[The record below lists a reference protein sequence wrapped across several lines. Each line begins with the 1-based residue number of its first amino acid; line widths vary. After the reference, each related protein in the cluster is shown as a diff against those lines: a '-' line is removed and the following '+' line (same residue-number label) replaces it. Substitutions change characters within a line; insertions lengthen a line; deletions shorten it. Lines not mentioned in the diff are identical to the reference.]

1 MWRRFQTFI
10 QRTRSV
16 LIITPSVTL
25 TVMLGQSLGLFN
37 LPEWK
42 IRDEWVRQRSQGL
55 ATPTSQAIADQIVIV
70 TIDERD
76 IQLVHKWPVPDWAL
90 AQLLEKI
97 RAQQPRAIGLDLYRD
112 LPEGSGHEQL
122 VQVFRN
128 TPNLIG
134 VEKITGERVNPPPEL
149 KKKDQVGLADLV
161 LDSDRF
167 VRRALLTAEDAK
179 EKNTIKAGLA
189 TLVALKYL
197 ESERISLESI
207 DPKQQKFQL
216 GKEIYLPLQNQQ
228 AGYIDADLGGYQI
241 LLNWYGTE
249 AAFRTVAMRDVL
261 AGRIPADLMRD
272 RMVFIG
278 SVASSTNDFF
288 STPFSSWVS
297 AQKPTPGVV
306 VHANIA
312 HQLVRG
318 AKIGKASLH
327 GVSFIFL
334 SLDIVFWSVIGSTG
348 SWWLASVRTGR
359 RIPGGK
365 ILWATVGISGACV
378 WGGYG
383 MFLHGVLIPVTP
395 ALAAFIASVIATTN
409 AYKQQKL
416 EQTNG
421 QLEIANSQLLDYSKT
436 LETKVEERTHE
447 LVEAKEAADAAN
459 QAKSEFLANM
469 SHELRTPLN
478 GILGFAQVLE
488 ASPNMTA
495 KNLEGVGVI
504 YQCGSHLLMLIND
517 ILDLSKIEARKL
529 DLVATSVHLPNFLH
543 GVTEICGIRAEQ
555 KGITFNVLI
564 SDRLPLAIEVD
575 EKRLR
580 QVLINLLGNA
590 IKFTDSGSVTFK
602 VEVISHSSLVTCTEP
617 CRWRSLSQRSIGE
630 ESKQMTPLA
639 TSRGT
644 LSAVPDGGNRQNRT
658 ADAPNNVPCASL
670 PDAQGTLTPTQL
682 LTDDNGQIT
691 HQKIRFQIED
701 TGIGMS
707 PDHLEKI
714 FLPFEQVGEQGQRSE
729 GTGLGLAISHRIA
742 ALMGSQIQVQSHLGE
757 GSLFWLDLTLPITLD
772 HDWHRGAIAPNTEKI
787 TGIRGSAPQILIVD
801 DDRNHC
807 SMLTSLLQ
815 EIGCRTLEASDGKYG
830 LKVATE
836 NNPDVILL
844 DLAMPNMDGF
854 ELMVHLQAN
863 PQTRSIPII
872 VSSAS
877 VFESNRQRS
886 LEAGATAFLPKPLQI
901 DELLNKLRSLLGVEW
916 IYAQSSPPKGEKIT
930 ASEWVLPSQDVLQ
943 QLYHLAMMGDISA
956 IEGILG
962 ELIEQNR
969 QLAPF
974 AAELSKLTANFQ
986 TGKIRKFL
994 KSFVT
999 TELDP

>member
-1 MWRRFQTFI
+1 MWRRFQALI

-16 LIITPSVTL
+16 LIITPSVAL
-25 TVMLGQSLGLFN
+25 TVIVGQSLGLFN

-42 IRDEWVRQRSQGL
+42 IRDEWVRQRS
-55 ATPTSQAIADQIVIV
+55 SQAMPMAGYAYADEIVIV

-76 IQLVHKWPVPDWAL
+76 IQSVRKWPVPDWAL
-90 AQLLEKI
+90 ARLLEKI

-122 VQVFRN
+122 VRVFRN

-149 KKKDQVGLADLV
+149 KKHDRVGLADLV
-161 LDSDRF
+161 LDGDRF

-197 ESERISLESI
+197 EAEKISLESI
-207 DPKQQKFQL
+207 DPQQQKFQL
-216 GKEIYLPLQNQQ
+216 GKEIYLPLQNQE
-228 AGYIDADLGGYQI
+228 AGYTDADLGGYQI
-241 LLNWYGTE
+241 LLNWHGTE

-261 AGRIPADLMRD
+261 AGKIPPDLMRD

-278 SVASSTNDFF
+278 SIASSTNDFF

-318 AKIGKASLH
+318 AKTGNASLH
-327 GVSFIFL
+327 GVSGISL
-334 SLDIVFWSVIGSTG
+334 SLWIVLSSVIGSTG
-348 SWWLASVRTGR
+348 SWLLSSSKL

-365 ILWATVGISGACV
+365 ILWATVGISGACI

-383 MFLHGVLIPVTP
+383 MFLYGVLIPVTP
-395 ALAAFIASVIATTN
+395 TLAAFISSVIATTN
-409 AYKQQKL
+409 AYKQRKL
-416 EQTNG
+416 EETNR

-447 LVEAKEAADAAN
+447 LVEAKQAADAAN

-488 ASPNMTA
+488 GSPNMTA
-495 KNLEGVGVI
+495 KNLEGVSII

-529 DLVATSVHLPNFLH
+529 DLVVTSVHLPSFLH

-555 KGITFNVLI
+555 KGIGFNILI

-590 IKFTDSGSVTFK
+590 IKFTDSGSVTFT
-602 VEVISHSSLVTCTEP
+602 VEVIGH
-617 CRWRSLSQRSIGE
+617 
-630 ESKQMTPLA
+630 ESKQMT
-639 TSRGT
+639 
-644 LSAVPDGGNRQNRT
+644 N
-658 ADAPNNVPCASL
+658 
-670 PDAQGTLTPTQL
+670 
-682 LTDDNGQIT
+682 DNGQMT
-691 HQKIRFQIED
+691 HQNIRFQIED

-707 PDHLEKI
+707 PDQLEKI
-714 FLPFEQVGEQGQRSE
+714 FLAFEQVGEAGQRSE
-729 GTGLGLAISHRIA
+729 GTGLGLAISQRIA

-757 GSLFWLDLTLPITLD
+757 GSLFWLDLTVSVPLA
-772 HDWHRGAIAPNTEKI
+772 HDWLGGAMSTTDYTPTPQKI
-787 TGIRGSAPQILIVD
+787 TGIQGSAPQILIVD

-807 SMLTSLLQ
+807 SMLTNLLQ
-815 EIGCRTLEASDGKYG
+815 EIGCRTLEATDGKHG
-830 LKVATE
+830 LQVAIE
-836 NNPDVILL
+836 HNPDVILL

-863 PQTRSIPII
+863 PKTCSIPII

-901 DELLNKLRSLLGVEW
+901 DELLNRLRSLLGVEW
-916 IYAQSSPPKGEKIT
+916 IYAESSPPKGEQIT
-930 ASEWVLPSQDVLQ
+930 DSEWVLPSQDVLQ

-956 IEGILG
+956 IEGMLR
-962 ELIEQNR
+962 ELIEENS

-986 TGKIRKFL
+986 TGKIRKLL

-999 TELDP
+999 TELHP

>member
-1 MWRRFQTFI
+1 MPQICGWPRFQTFI

-16 LIITPSVTL
+16 LIITPSVAL
-25 TVMLGQSLGLFN
+25 TVMVGQSLGLFN

-42 IRDEWVRQRSQGL
+42 IRDEWVRQRSSG
-55 ATPTSQAIADQIVIV
+55 AIADEIVIV

-76 IQLVHKWPVPDWAL
+76 IQSVRKWPIPDSAL

-179 EKNTIKAGLA
+179 EQNTIKAGLA

-197 ESERISLESI
+197 ETEGISLESI
-207 DPKQQKFQL
+207 DPQKQKFRL
-216 GKEIYLPLQNQQ
+216 GKEIYLPLQNQE
-228 AGYIDADLGGYQI
+228 AGYTDADLGGYQI
-241 LLNWYGTE
+241 LLNWYGTD

-318 AKIGKASLH
+318 AKTGKTSLH
-327 GVSFIFL
+327 GVSGISL
-334 SLDIVFWSVIGSTG
+334 SLWIVFWSVIGSTG
-348 SWWLASVRTGR
+348 SWLLSSSRL

-365 ILWATVGISGACV
+365 ILWATVGISGACIG
-378 WGGYG
+378 GGYG
-383 MFLHGVLIPVTP
+383 MFLHGVLIPITP
-395 ALAAFIASVIATTN
+395 ALAAFIGSVIATTN

-416 EQTNG
+416 EETNC
-421 QLEIANSQLLDYSKT
+421 QLEVANNQLLDYSKT

-447 LVEAKEAADAAN
+447 LVEAKLAADAAN

-478 GILGFAQVLE
+478 SILGFAQVLE
-488 ASPNMTA
+488 RSPNMTA
-495 KNLEGVGVI
+495 KNLEGVGII

-529 DLVATSVHLPNFLH
+529 DLVVTSVHLPNFLH

-555 KGITFNVLI
+555 KGVAFNILI
-564 SDRLPLAIEVD
+564 SDRLPLVIEVD

-602 VEVISHSSLVTCTEP
+602 VEVISDSSLV
-617 CRWRSLSQRSIGE
+617 IGQ
-630 ESKQMTPLA
+630 ESKQMTPH
-639 TSRGT
+639 
-644 LSAVPDGGNRQNRT
+644 
-658 ADAPNNVPCASL
+658 ASL
-670 PDAQGTLTPTQL
+670 GETPRPQWFTN
-682 LTDDNGQIT
+682 DNGQMT
-691 HQKIRFQIED
+691 DQKIRFQIED

-707 PDHLEKI
+707 PDQLEKI
-714 FLPFEQVGEQGQRSE
+714 FLPFEQVGEARQRSE

-742 ALMGSQIQVQSHLGE
+742 ALMESQIQVQSHLGE
-757 GSLFWLDLTLPITLD
+757 GSLFWLDLTVAVPLV
-772 HDWHRGAIAPNTEKI
+772 HDWHGGAIAPTPQKI
-787 TGIRGSAPQILIVD
+787 TGIRGSAPQILIID
-801 DDRNHC
+801 DDRNHR
-807 SMLTSLLQ
+807 SMLTSLLE
-815 EIGCRTLEASDGKYG
+815 EIGCRTLEAIDGKDG
-830 LKVATE
+830 LQVATE
-836 NNPDVILL
+836 HNPDVIVL
-844 DLAMPNMDGF
+844 DLAMPNMNGF
-854 ELMVHLQAN
+854 ELIGHLQGN
-863 PQTRSIPII
+863 PQTLSIPII
-872 VSSAS
+872 VSSANVS
-877 VFESNRQRS
+877 ESNRQRS

-901 DELLNKLRSLLGVEW
+901 EELLNKMRSLLRVEW
-916 IYAQSSPPKGEKIT
+916 IYAESSSPKGEQVT
-930 ASEWVLPSQDVLQ
+930 SSEWVVPSQDVLQ

-956 IEGILG
+956 IEGMLG
-962 ELIEQNR
+962 ELIEQNS

-974 AAELSKLTANFQ
+974 GAELSKLTASFQ
-986 TGKIRKFL
+986 TAKIRKFL

-999 TELDP
+999 TELNP

>member
-1 MWRRFQTFI
+1 MWRKFWAFV

-16 LIITPSVTL
+16 LIITPSVAL
-25 TVMLGQSLGLFN
+25 TVMVGQSLGLFN

-42 IRDEWVRQRSQGL
+42 IRDEWVRQRSRV
-55 ATPTSQAIADQIVIV
+55 AIADEIVIV

-76 IQLVHKWPVPDWAL
+76 IQSVRKWPIPDWAL
-90 AQLLEKI
+90 ARLLEKI

-112 LPEGSGHEQL
+112 LPEGSGYEQL

-149 KKKDQVGLADLV
+149 KKQDRVGLADLV
-161 LDSDRF
+161 LDGDRF

-197 ESERISLESI
+197 EAEKISLESI
-207 DPKQQKFQL
+207 DPQQQKFQL
-216 GKEIYLPLQNQQ
+216 GKEIYLPLQNQE
-228 AGYIDADLGGYQI
+228 AGYTDADMGGYQI
-241 LLNWYGTE
+241 LLNWHGAD

-261 AGRIPADLMRD
+261 AGKIPADLMRD

-278 SVASSTNDFF
+278 SIASSTNDFF
-288 STPFSSWVS
+288 STPFSSWIS

-318 AKIGKASLH
+318 AKTGKASLH
-327 GVSFIFL
+327 GFSGIYL
-334 SLDIVFWSVIGSTG
+334 SLWIVLWSVIGSTG
-348 SWWLASVRTGR
+348 SWLLSSSKL

-365 ILWATVGISGACV
+365 ILWATVGISGAFILC
-378 WGGYG
+378 GYG
-383 MFLHGVLIPVTP
+383 MFLSGVLIPVTP
-395 ALAAFIASVIATTN
+395 ALAAFIGSVIATTN
-409 AYKQQKL
+409 AYKQRKL
-416 EQTNG
+416 EATNR

-447 LVEAKEAADAAN
+447 LVEAKQAADAAN
-459 QAKSEFLANM
+459 QSKSEFLANM

-478 GILGFAQVLE
+478 GILGFAQLLKG
-488 ASPNMTA
+488 SPNMTA
-495 KNLEGVGVI
+495 KNLEGVSI
-504 YQCGSHLLMLIND
+504 ISQCGSHLLMLIDD

-529 DLVATSVHLPNFLH
+529 DLVVTSVHLASFLH

-555 KGITFNVLI
+555 KGIGFNILI

-590 IKFTDSGSVTFK
+590 IKFTDNGSVIFK
-602 VEVISHSSLVTCTEP
+602 VELLETGQESSQSP
-617 CRWRSLSQRSIGE
+617 I
-630 ESKQMTPLA
+630 A
-639 TSRGT
+639 
-644 LSAVPDGGNRQNRT
+644 
-658 ADAPNNVPCASL
+658 
-670 PDAQGTLTPTQL
+670 
-682 LTDDNGQIT
+682 
-691 HQKIRFQIED
+691 KIRFQIED

-707 PDHLEKI
+707 PHQLEKI
-714 FLPFEQVGEQGQRSE
+714 FLPFEQVGEAGQRSE
-729 GTGLGLAISHRIA
+729 GTGLGLAISQRIA
-742 ALMGSQIQVQSHLGE
+742 ALMESQIQVQSHLGE
-757 GSLFWLDLTLPITLD
+757 GSLFWLDLTVPVPLD
-772 HDWHRGAIAPNTEKI
+772 HDWHGKAIVPTPQKI
-787 TGIRGSAPQILIVD
+787 TGIHGSAPQILIVD

-815 EIGCRTLEASDGKYG
+815 EIGCRTLEATDGKHG
-830 LKVATE
+830 LQVAIE
-836 NNPDVILL
+836 HNPDVILL

-877 VFESNRQRS
+877 VFEENRQRS

-901 DELLNKLRSLLGVEW
+901 EELLNRLRSLLGVEW
-916 IYAQSSPPKGEKIT
+916 MYAESSPPKGEQIG
-930 ASEWVLPSQDVLQ
+930 ASEWVLPSQDILQ
-943 QLYHLAMMGDISA
+943 QLYHLAMMGDIAA
-956 IEGILG
+956 IEGMLK
-962 ELIEQNR
+962 ELIEQNS

-986 TGKIRKFL
+986 TGKIRKLL

-999 TELDP
+999 TELHP

>member
-1 MWRRFQTFI
+1 MWRRFQAFI

-16 LIITPSVTL
+16 LIITPSVAL
-25 TVMLGQSLGLFN
+25 TVIVGQSLGLFN

-42 IRDEWVRQRSQGL
+42 IRDEWVRQRS
-55 ATPTSQAIADQIVIV
+55 SEAIADEIVIV

-76 IQLVHKWPVPDWAL
+76 IQSVRKWPVPDWAL
-90 AQLLEKI
+90 ARLLEKI

-149 KKKDQVGLADLV
+149 KKQDRVGLADLV
-161 LDSDRF
+161 LDGDRF

-197 ESERISLESI
+197 EAEKISLESI
-207 DPKQQKFQL
+207 DPQKQKFQL
-216 GKEIYLPLQNQQ
+216 GKEIYLPLQNQE
-228 AGYIDADLGGYQI
+228 AGYTDADLGGYQI
-241 LLNWYGTE
+241 LLNWHGSE

-261 AGRIPADLMRD
+261 AGKIPADLMRD

-278 SVASSTNDFF
+278 SIASSTNDFF
-288 STPFSSWVS
+288 STPFSSWIS

-312 HQLVRG
+312 LQLVRG
-318 AKIGKASLH
+318 AKTGKASLN
-327 GVSFIFL
+327 GVSGISL
-334 SLDIVFWSVIGSTG
+334 SLWIVLWSVIGSTG
-348 SWWLASVRTGR
+348 SWLLSSNRL

-365 ILWATVGISGACV
+365 ILWATVGISGACI

-383 MFLHGVLIPVTP
+383 MFLYGVLIPITP
-395 ALAAFIASVIATTN
+395 TLAAFIGSVIATTN
-409 AYKQQKL
+409 AYKQRKL
-416 EQTNG
+416 EETNR
-421 QLEIANSQLLDYSKT
+421 QLEIANIQLLDYSKT

-447 LVEAKEAADAAN
+447 LVEAKQAADAAN

-488 ASPNMTA
+488 GSPNMTA
-495 KNLEGVGVI
+495 KNLEGVSII

-529 DLVATSVHLPNFLH
+529 DLVVTSVHLPSFLH

-555 KGITFNVLI
+555 KGIRFNILI
-564 SDRLPLAIEVD
+564 SDRLPLVIEVD

-602 VEVISHSSLVTCTEP
+602 VEVIS
-617 CRWRSLSQRSIGE
+617 E
-630 ESKQMTPLA
+630 ESKQITPLA
-639 TSRGT
+639 TSRET
-644 LSAVPDGGNRQNRT
+644 P
-658 ADAPNNVPCASL
+658 
-670 PDAQGTLTPTQL
+670 PTQG
-682 LTDDNGQIT
+682 LTNDNGQMT

-707 PDHLEKI
+707 PDQLEKI
-714 FLPFEQVGEQGQRSE
+714 FLPFEQVGEAGQRSE
-729 GTGLGLAISHRIA
+729 GTGLGLAISQRIA
-742 ALMGSQIQVQSHLGE
+742 TLMESQIQVQSHLGE
-757 GSLFWLDLTLPITLD
+757 GSLFWVDLTVSVPLD
-772 HDWHRGAIAPNTEKI
+772 VYDGVRLHDWRGGEISKTDYTPTPQKI
-787 TGIRGSAPQILIVD
+787 TGIQGSAPQILIVD

-815 EIGCRTLEASDGKYG
+815 EIGCQTLEATDGKHG
-830 LKVATE
+830 LQMAIE
-836 NNPDVILL
+836 HNPDVILL

-854 ELMVHLQAN
+854 ELMVHLQGN
-863 PQTRSIPII
+863 PQTCSIPII

-877 VFESNRQRS
+877 VFEENRQRS

-901 DELLNKLRSLLGVEW
+901 DELLNRLRSLLGVEW
-916 IYAQSSPPKGEKIT
+916 MYAESSPPKGEQIT
-930 ASEWVLPSQDVLQ
+930 GSEWVLPSQDVLQ

-956 IEGILG
+956 IEGMLR
-962 ELIEQNR
+962 ELIEENS

-986 TGKIRKFL
+986 TAKIRKLL

-999 TELDP
+999 TELHP

>member
-1 MWRRFQTFI
+1 MWRRFQAFI
-10 QRTRSV
+10 QQTRSV
-16 LIITPSVTL
+16 LIITPSVAL
-25 TVMLGQSLGLFN
+25 TVIVGQSLGLFN

-42 IRDEWVRQRSQGL
+42 IRDEWVRQRS
-55 ATPTSQAIADQIVIV
+55 SQAMPMAGYAYADEIVIV

-76 IQLVHKWPVPDWAL
+76 IQSVRKWPVPDWAL
-90 AQLLEKI
+90 ARLLEKI

-112 LPEGSGHEQL
+112 LPEGSGHDQL

-134 VEKITGERVNPPPEL
+134 VEKITGERVNPSPEL
-149 KKKDQVGLADLV
+149 KKQDRVGLADLV
-161 LDSDRF
+161 LDGDRF

-197 ESERISLESI
+197 EAEKISLESI
-207 DPKQQKFQL
+207 DPQKQKFKL
-216 GKEIYLPLQNQQ
+216 GKEIYLPLQNQE
-228 AGYIDADLGGYQI
+228 AGYTDADLGGYQI
-241 LLNWYGTE
+241 LLNWHGSE

-261 AGRIPADLMRD
+261 AGKIPADLMRD

-278 SVASSTNDFF
+278 SIASSTNDFF
-288 STPFSSWVS
+288 STPFSSWIS

-318 AKIGKASLH
+318 AKTGNASLH
-327 GVSFIFL
+327 GVSGIYL
-334 SLDIVFWSVIGSTG
+334 SLWIVLSSVIGSTG
-348 SWWLASVRTGR
+348 SWLLSSNKL

-365 ILWATVGISGACV
+365 ILWATISISGACI

-395 ALAAFIASVIATTN
+395 TLAAFISSVIATTN
-409 AYKQQKL
+409 AYKQRKL
-416 EQTNG
+416 EETNR

-447 LVEAKEAADAAN
+447 LMEAKQAADAAN

-488 ASPNMTA
+488 GSPNMTA
-495 KNLEGVGVI
+495 KNLEGVSII

-529 DLVATSVHLPNFLH
+529 DLVVTSVHLPSFLH

-555 KGITFNVLI
+555 KGIKFNILI

-602 VEVISHSSLVTCTEP
+602 VEVIS
-617 CRWRSLSQRSIGE
+617 Q
-630 ESKQMTPLA
+630 ESKQT
-639 TSRGT
+639 T
-644 LSAVPDGGNRQNRT
+644 N
-658 ADAPNNVPCASL
+658 
-670 PDAQGTLTPTQL
+670 
-682 LTDDNGQIT
+682 DNGQMT

-707 PDHLEKI
+707 PDQLEKI
-714 FLPFEQVGEQGQRSE
+714 FLPFEQVGEAGQRSE
-729 GTGLGLAISHRIA
+729 GTGLGLAISQKIA
-742 ALMGSQIQVQSHLGE
+742 ALMESQIQVQSHLGE
-757 GSLFWLDLTLPITLD
+757 GSLFWLDLTVSVPLD
-772 HDWHRGAIAPNTEKI
+772 HDWRGGSLPVTDYIPTPQKI
-787 TGIRGSAPQILIVD
+787 TGIQGSAPQILIVD
-801 DDRNHC
+801 DDRIHC
-807 SMLTSLLQ
+807 SMLTNLLQ
-815 EIGCRTLEASDGKYG
+815 EIGCRTLEATDGKHG
-830 LKVATE
+830 LQVAIE
-836 NNPDVILL
+836 HNPDVILL

-863 PQTRSIPII
+863 PQTCSIPII

-901 DELLNKLRSLLGVEW
+901 DELLNRLRSLLGVEW
-916 IYAQSSPPKGEKIT
+916 MYAESSPPKGEQIT
-930 ASEWVLPSQDVLQ
+930 GSEWVLPSQDVLQ

-956 IEGILG
+956 IEGMLR
-962 ELIEQNR
+962 ELIEENS

-986 TGKIRKFL
+986 TAKIRKLL

-999 TELDP
+999 TELHP

>member
-1 MWRRFQTFI
+1 MWRRFQAFI
-10 QRTRSV
+10 QHTRSV
-16 LIITPSVTL
+16 LIITPSVAL
-25 TVMLGQSLGLFN
+25 TVIVGQSLGLFN

-42 IRDEWVRQRSQGL
+42 IRDEWVRQRSSEAMPMAGY
-55 ATPTSQAIADQIVIV
+55 AYADEIVIV

-76 IQLVHKWPVPDWAL
+76 IQSVRKWPVPDWAL
-90 AQLLEKI
+90 ARLLEKI

-161 LDSDRF
+161 LDGDRF

-179 EKNTIKAGLA
+179 EQNTIKAGLA

-197 ESERISLESI
+197 EAEKISLESI
-207 DPKQQKFQL
+207 DPQQQKFQL
-216 GKEIYLPLQNQQ
+216 GKEIYLPLQNQE
-228 AGYIDADLGGYQI
+228 AGYTDADLGGYQI
-241 LLNWYGTE
+241 LLNWHGSE

-261 AGRIPADLMRD
+261 AGKIPVDLMRD

-278 SVASSTNDFF
+278 SIASSTNDFF
-288 STPFSSWVS
+288 STPFSSWIS

-318 AKIGKASLH
+318 AKTGNASLH
-327 GVSFIFL
+327 GVSGIYL
-334 SLDIVFWSVIGSTG
+334 SLWIVLSSVIGSTG
-348 SWWLASVRTGR
+348 SWLLSNSKL

-365 ILWATVGISGACV
+365 ILWATVGISGACI

-383 MFLHGVLIPVTP
+383 MFLYGVLIPVTP
-395 ALAAFIASVIATTN
+395 TLAAFIGSVIATTN
-409 AYKQQKL
+409 AYKQRKL
-416 EQTNG
+416 EETNR

-447 LVEAKEAADAAN
+447 LVEAKQAADAAN

-488 ASPNMTA
+488 GSPNMTA
-495 KNLEGVGVI
+495 KNLEGVSII

-529 DLVATSVHLPNFLH
+529 DLVVTSVHLPSFLH

-555 KGITFNVLI
+555 KGIRFNILI
-564 SDRLPLAIEVD
+564 SDRLPLAVEVD

-602 VEVISHSSLVTCTEP
+602 VEVIS
-617 CRWRSLSQRSIGE
+617 Q
-630 ESKQMTPLA
+630 ESKQTTPLA
-639 TSRGT
+639 
-644 LSAVPDGGNRQNRT
+644 
-658 ADAPNNVPCASL
+658 SL
-670 PDAQGTLTPTQL
+670 GETPRPQWLTN
-682 LTDDNGQIT
+682 DNGQMT

-701 TGIGMS
+701 TGIGML
-707 PDHLEKI
+707 PDQLEKI
-714 FLPFEQVGEQGQRSE
+714 FLPFEQVGEAGQRSE
-729 GTGLGLAISHRIA
+729 GTGLGLAISQRIA

-757 GSLFWLDLTLPITLD
+757 GSLFWLDLTVSVPLD
-772 HDWHRGAIAPNTEKI
+772 VYDGLRLHDWRGGAMSKTDYNPTPQKI
-787 TGIRGSAPQILIVD
+787 TGIQGSAPQILIVD

-815 EIGCRTLEASDGKYG
+815 EIGCQTLEATDGKHG
-830 LKVATE
+830 LQIAIE
-836 NNPDVILL
+836 HNPDVILL

-854 ELMVHLQAN
+854 ELMVHLQEN

-886 LEAGATAFLPKPLQI
+886 LEAGATAFLAKPLQI
-901 DELLNKLRSLLGVEW
+901 EELLNRLRSLLGVEW
-916 IYAQSSPPKGEKIT
+916 IYAESSPPKGEQI
-930 ASEWVLPSQDVLQ
+930 ASSEWILPSQEVLQ

-956 IEGILG
+956 IEGMLR
-962 ELIEQNR
+962 ELIEQNN

-986 TGKIRKFL
+986 TGKIRKLL

-999 TELDP
+999 TELHP

>member
-1 MWRRFQTFI
+1 MWRRFQALV

-16 LIITPSVTL
+16 LIITPSVAL
-25 TVMLGQSLGLFN
+25 TVMVGQSLGLFN

-42 IRDEWVRQRSQGL
+42 IRDEWVRQRS
-55 ATPTSQAIADQIVIV
+55 SQAMPMKNADEIVIV

-76 IQLVHKWPVPDWAL
+76 IQSVRKWPIPDWAL
-90 AQLLEKI
+90 ARLLEKI
-97 RAQQPRAIGLDLYRD
+97 RSQKPRAIGLDLYRD
-112 LPEGSGHEQL
+112 LPEGSGHDQL
-122 VQVFRN
+122 VQVFRT

-161 LDSDRF
+161 LDGDRF

-179 EKNTIKAGLA
+179 EQNTIKAGLA

-197 ESERISLESI
+197 EAERISLESI
-207 DPKQQKFQL
+207 DPQKQKFQL
-216 GKEIYLPLQNQQ
+216 GKEIYLPLQNQE
-228 AGYIDADLGGYQI
+228 AGYTDADLGGYQI
-241 LLNWYGTE
+241 LLNWHGSE
-249 AAFRTVAMRDVL
+249 AAFHTVAMRDVL
-261 AGRIPADLMRD
+261 AGKIPANLMRD

-278 SVASSTNDFF
+278 SIASSTNDFF
-288 STPFSSWVS
+288 STPFSSWMS

-306 VHANIA
+306 IHANIA

-318 AKIGKASLH
+318 AKTGKASLH
-327 GVSFIFL
+327 GVSGTFL
-334 SLDIVFWSVIGSTG
+334 SLWIVLWSFAGSTG
-348 SWWLASVRTGR
+348 SWLLSNSKL

-365 ILWATVGISGACV
+365 ILWATVGISGICI

-395 ALAAFIASVIATTN
+395 ALAAFISSVIATTN
-409 AYKQQKL
+409 AYKQRKL
-416 EQTNG
+416 EETNR

-447 LVEAKEAADAAN
+447 LVEAKQAADAAN

-488 ASPNMTA
+488 GSPNMTA
-495 KNLEGVGVI
+495 KNLEGVSII

-529 DLVATSVHLPNFLH
+529 DLVVTSVHLPNFLH

-555 KGITFNVLI
+555 KGIGFNVLI

-602 VEVISHSSLVTCTEP
+602 VEVLGTGDRGLGTRE
-617 CRWRSLSQRSIGE
+617 QRGRGAE
-630 ESKQMTPLA
+630 EQ
-639 TSRGT
+639 RGDF
-644 LSAVPDGGNRQNRT
+644 SPI
-658 ADAPNNVPCASL
+658 PN
-670 PDAQGTLTPTQL
+670 AQCPMPHAQSPT
-682 LTDDNGQIT
+682 I
-691 HQKIRFQIED
+691 KIRFQIED

-707 PDHLEKI
+707 PDQLEKI
-714 FLPFEQVGEQGQRSE
+714 FLPFEQVGKAGQRSE
-729 GTGLGLAISHRIA
+729 GTGLGLAISQRIA
-742 ALMGSQIQVQSHLGE
+742 ALMGSEIQVQSHLGE
-757 GSLFWLDLTLPITLD
+757 GSLFWLDLTVPVPLT
-772 HDWHRGAIAPNTEKI
+772 HDWHGGAIAPTTQKI

-815 EIGCRTLEASDGKYG
+815 EIGCRTLEASDGKNG
-830 LKVATE
+830 LQMATE
-836 NNPDVILL
+836 HNPDVILL

-854 ELMVHLQAN
+854 ELMVHLQGN

-877 VFESNRQRS
+877 VFEENRQRS
-886 LEAGATAFLPKPLQI
+886 LEAGATAFLPKPLQV
-901 DELLNKLRSLLGVEW
+901 DELLNRLRSLLGVEW
-916 IYAQSSPPKGEKIT
+916 MYGKSSSQQSSLK
-930 ASEWVLPSQDVLQ
+930 AEWVLPSQDVLQ

-956 IEGILG
+956 IEGMLG
-962 ELIEQNR
+962 EMVEQNS

-974 AAELSKLTANFQ
+974 AAELNKLTANFQ

-999 TELDP
+999 TELHP

>member
-1 MWRRFQTFI
+1 MWRRFQAFI

-16 LIITPSVTL
+16 LIITPSVAL
-25 TVMLGQSLGLFN
+25 TVIVGQSLGLFN
-37 LPEWK
+37 LPEWE
-42 IRDEWVRQRSQGL
+42 IRDEWVRQRS
-55 ATPTSQAIADQIVIV
+55 SQAMPMAGYAYADEIVIV

-76 IQLVHKWPVPDWAL
+76 IQSVRKWPVPDWAL
-90 AQLLEKI
+90 ARLLEKI

-122 VQVFRN
+122 VRVFRN

-149 KKKDQVGLADLV
+149 KKHDRVGLADLV
-161 LDSDRF
+161 LDGDRF

-197 ESERISLESI
+197 EAEKISLESI
-207 DPKQQKFQL
+207 DPQQQKFQL
-216 GKEIYLPLQNQQ
+216 GKEIYLPLQNQE
-228 AGYIDADLGGYQI
+228 AGYTDADLGGYQI
-241 LLNWYGTE
+241 LLNWHGTE

-261 AGRIPADLMRD
+261 AGKIPVDLMRD

-278 SVASSTNDFF
+278 SIASSTNDFF
-288 STPFSSWVS
+288 STPFSSWIS

-318 AKIGKASLH
+318 AKTGNASLH
-327 GVSFIFL
+327 GVSGISL
-334 SLDIVFWSVIGSTG
+334 SLWIVFSSVIGSTG
-348 SWWLASVRTGR
+348 SWLLSSSKL

-365 ILWATVGISGACV
+365 ILWATVGISAACIG
-378 WGGYG
+378 GGYG
-383 MFLHGVLIPVTP
+383 MFLSGVLIPVTP
-395 ALAAFIASVIATTN
+395 TLAAFIGSVIATTN
-409 AYKQQKL
+409 AYKQRKL
-416 EQTNG
+416 EETNR

-447 LVEAKEAADAAN
+447 LVEAKQAADAAN

-488 ASPNMTA
+488 GSPNMTA
-495 KNLEGVGVI
+495 KNLEGVSII
-504 YQCGSHLLMLIND
+504 YQCGSHLLMLIDD

-529 DLVATSVHLPNFLH
+529 DLVVTSVHLPSFLH

-555 KGITFNVLI
+555 KGIGFNVLI
-564 SDRLPLAIEVD
+564 SDRLPLAVEVD

-590 IKFTDSGSVTFK
+590 IKFTDNGSVTFK
-602 VEVISHSSLVTCTEP
+602 VEVISDSSLV
-617 CRWRSLSQRSIGE
+617 IGH
-630 ESKQMTPLA
+630 ESKQMTK
-639 TSRGT
+639 
-644 LSAVPDGGNRQNRT
+644 DK
-658 ADAPNNVPCASL
+658 
-670 PDAQGTLTPTQL
+670 
-682 LTDDNGQIT
+682 GQMT

-707 PDHLEKI
+707 PDQLEKI
-714 FLPFEQVGEQGQRSE
+714 FLPFEQVGEAGQRSE
-729 GTGLGLAISHRIA
+729 GTGLGLAISQRIA
-742 ALMGSQIQVQSHLGE
+742 ALMESQIQVQSHLGE
-757 GSLFWLDLTLPITLD
+757 GSLFWLDLTVSVPLA
-772 HDWHRGAIAPNTEKI
+772 HDWLGGAMSKTDYIPTPQKI
-787 TGIRGSAPQILIVD
+787 TGIQGSAPQILIVD

-807 SMLTSLLQ
+807 SMLTNLLQ
-815 EIGCRTLEASDGKYG
+815 EIGCRTLEATDGKHG
-830 LKVATE
+830 LQVAIE
-836 NNPDVILL
+836 HNPDVILL

-901 DELLNKLRSLLGVEW
+901 DELLNRLRSLLGVEW
-916 IYAQSSPPKGEKIT
+916 IYAESSPPKGEQIT
-930 ASEWVLPSQDVLQ
+930 GSEWVLPSQDVLQ

-956 IEGILG
+956 IEGMLR
-962 ELIEQNR
+962 ELIEENS

-986 TGKIRKFL
+986 TGKIRKLL

-999 TELDP
+999 TELHP

>member
-1 MWRRFQTFI
+1 MAKICRWHRFQAFI

-16 LIITPSVTL
+16 LIITPSVAL
-25 TVMLGQSLGLFN
+25 TVMVGQSLGLFN

-42 IRDEWVRQRSQGL
+42 IRDEWVRQRCQGR
-55 ATPTSQAIADQIVIV
+55 ATPTPLTIANEIVIV

-76 IQLVHKWPVPDWAL
+76 IQSVQKWPIPDWAL

-112 LPEGSGHEQL
+112 LPEGNGHEQL

-161 LDSDRF
+161 LDGDRF

-179 EKNTIKAGLA
+179 EQNTIKAGLA

-197 ESERISLESI
+197 ESEKISLESI
-207 DPKQQKFQL
+207 DPKKQKFRL
-216 GKEIYLPLQNQQ
+216 GKEIYLPLQNQE
-228 AGYIDADLGGYQI
+228 AGYTDADLGGYQI
-241 LLNWYGTE
+241 LLNWYGTD

-261 AGRIPADLMRD
+261 TGRIPADLMRD

-278 SVASSTNDFF
+278 SIASSTNDFF

-312 HQLVRG
+312 HQLVQG
-318 AKIGKASLH
+318 AKTGKSSLH
-327 GVSFIFL
+327 GVSGISL
-334 SLDIVFWSVIGSTG
+334 SLWIIFWSVIGSGG
-348 SWWLASVRTGR
+348 SWWLANARTKR
-359 RIPGGK
+359 QIPGGK

-416 EQTNG
+416 EQINR

-447 LVEAKEAADAAN
+447 LVEAKLAADAAN

-488 ASPNMTA
+488 QSPNMTA
-495 KNLEGVGVI
+495 KNLEGVGII

-529 DLVATSVHLPNFLH
+529 DLVLTNVHLPNFLH
-543 GVTEICGIRAEQ
+543 GVTEICGIRAQQ
-555 KGITFNVLI
+555 KGIGFNILI
-564 SDRLPLAIEVD
+564 SDRLPLVIEVD

-590 IKFTDSGSVTFK
+590 IKFTDSGGVTLK
-602 VEVISHSSLVTCTEP
+602 VELLETGQESSQSP
-617 CRWRSLSQRSIGE
+617 I
-630 ESKQMTPLA
+630 A
-639 TSRGT
+639 
-644 LSAVPDGGNRQNRT
+644 
-658 ADAPNNVPCASL
+658 
-670 PDAQGTLTPTQL
+670 
-682 LTDDNGQIT
+682 
-691 HQKIRFQIED
+691 KIRFQIED

-707 PDHLEKI
+707 QDELEKI
-714 FLPFEQVGEQGQRSE
+714 FLPFEQVGEARQRSE

-742 ALMGSQIQVQSHLGE
+742 ALMESQIQVQSHLGE
-757 GSLFWLDLTLPITLD
+757 GSLFWLDLTVAVPLV
-772 HDWHRGAIAPNTEKI
+772 HDWHGEAMSTTGVDAAPIPQKI
-787 TGIRGSAPQILIVD
+787 TGVRGSAPQILIVD
-801 DDRNHC
+801 DDRNHRF
-807 SMLTSLLQ
+807 MLTSMLQ
-815 EIGCRTLEASDGKYG
+815 EIGCRTLEAIDGKDG
-830 LKVATE
+830 LQVATE
-836 NNPDVILL
+836 HNPDVILL

-854 ELMVHLQAN
+854 ELMVYLQGN

-872 VSSAS
+872 VSSANVS
-877 VFESNRQRS
+877 ESNRQRS
-886 LEAGATAFLPKPLQI
+886 VETGATAFLPKPLQI
-901 DELLNKLRSLLGVEW
+901 EELLNKLRSLLKVEW
-916 IYAQSSPPKGEKIT
+916 IYAQSSPQQSSPKGEQVT
-930 ASEWVLPSQDVLQ
+930 GSEWVLPSQDVLQ

-956 IEGILG
+956 IEGILK
-962 ELIEQNR
+962 ELIEQNS

-999 TELDP
+999 TELHP

>member
-1 MWRRFQTFI
+1 MNELYSTNMWRRFQAFI
-10 QRTRSV
+10 QRTHSV
-16 LIITPSVTL
+16 LIITPSVAL
-25 TVMLGQSLGLFN
+25 TVMVGQSLGLFN

-42 IRDEWVRQRSQGL
+42 IRDEWVRQRSPM
-55 ATPTSQAIADQIVIV
+55 TIADEIVIV

-76 IQLVHKWPVPDWAL
+76 IQSVRKWPIPDWAL

-161 LDSDRF
+161 LDGDRF

-179 EKNTIKAGLA
+179 EQNTIKAGLA

-197 ESERISLESI
+197 ESEGISLESI
-207 DPKQQKFQL
+207 DPQKQKFRL
-216 GKEIYLPLQNQQ
+216 GKEIYLPLQNQE
-228 AGYIDADLGGYQI
+228 AGYTDADLGGYQI
-241 LLNWYGTE
+241 LLNWYGTD

-318 AKIGKASLH
+318 AKTGKSSLH
-327 GVSFIFL
+327 GVSGIYL
-334 SLDIVFWSVIGSTG
+334 SLWIVFWSVIGSTG
-348 SWWLASVRTGR
+348 SWWLASARTGR

-365 ILWATVGISGACV
+365 ILWATVGISGACIG
-378 WGGYG
+378 GGYG

-416 EQTNG
+416 EETNR
-421 QLEIANSQLLDYSKT
+421 QLEVANSQLLDYSKT

-447 LVEAKEAADAAN
+447 LVEAKLAADAAN

-488 ASPNMTA
+488 GSPNMTA
-495 KNLEGVGVI
+495 KNLEGVSII

-529 DLVATSVHLPNFLH
+529 DLVVTSVHLPNFLH

-555 KGITFNVLI
+555 KGIAFNILI

-602 VEVISHSSLVTCTEP
+602 VEVISHSSLV
-617 CRWRSLSQRSIGE
+617 IGQ
-630 ESKQMTPLA
+630 ESKQMT
-639 TSRGT
+639 
-644 LSAVPDGGNRQNRT
+644 N
-658 ADAPNNVPCASL
+658 
-670 PDAQGTLTPTQL
+670 
-682 LTDDNGQIT
+682 DNGQMT

-701 TGIGMS
+701 TGIGML
-707 PDHLEKI
+707 PDQLEKI
-714 FLPFEQVGEQGQRSE
+714 FLPFEQVGEAGQRSE

-757 GSLFWLDLTLPITLD
+757 GSLFWLDLTVPVPLD
-772 HDWHRGAIAPNTEKI
+772 HDWHGGAIAPTPQKI

-815 EIGCRTLEASDGKYG
+815 EIGCRTLEAADGKHG
-830 LKVATE
+830 LQVAIE
-836 NNPDVILL
+836 HNPDVILL

-877 VFESNRQRS
+877 VFEENRQRS

-901 DELLNKLRSLLGVEW
+901 DELLNRLRSLLKVEW
-916 IYAQSSPPKGEKIT
+916 MYAQSSPPKGKQVT
-930 ASEWVLPSQDVLQ
+930 GSEWVLPSQDVLQ

-956 IEGILG
+956 IEGMLG
-962 ELIEQNR
+962 ELIEQNS

-974 AAELSKLTANFQ
+974 AAELSKLTVNFQ

-994 KSFVT
+994 KSFLT
-999 TELDP
+999 TELHP

>member
-1 MWRRFQTFI
+1 MPQICGWRRFQTFI

-16 LIITPSVTL
+16 LIITPSVAL
-25 TVMLGQSLGLFN
+25 TVMVGQSLGLFN

-42 IRDEWVRQRSQGL
+42 IRDEWVRQRSPG
-55 ATPTSQAIADQIVIV
+55 AIADDIVIV

-76 IQLVHKWPVPDWAL
+76 IQSVRKWPIPDSAL

-161 LDSDRF
+161 LDGDRF

-179 EKNTIKAGLA
+179 EQNTIKAGLA

-197 ESERISLESI
+197 ETEGISLESI
-207 DPKQQKFQL
+207 DPQKQKFRL
-216 GKEIYLPLQNQQ
+216 GKEIYLPLQNQE
-228 AGYIDADLGGYQI
+228 AGYTDADLGGYQI
-241 LLNWYGTE
+241 LLNWYGTD

-261 AGRIPADLMRD
+261 AGRIPANMMRD

-306 VHANIA
+306 IHANIA
-312 HQLVRG
+312 HQLVQG
-318 AKIGKASLH
+318 AKTGKAGLH
-327 GVSFIFL
+327 GVSGISL
-334 SLDIVFWSVIGSTG
+334 SLWIVFWSVIGSTG
-348 SWWLASVRTGR
+348 SWLLSSNKL

-365 ILWATVGISGACV
+365 ILWATVGISGACIG
-378 WGGYG
+378 GGYG
-383 MFLHGVLIPVTP
+383 MFLHGVLIPITP
-395 ALAAFIASVIATTN
+395 ALAAFIGSVIATTN

-416 EQTNG
+416 EETNC
-421 QLEIANSQLLDYSKT
+421 QLEVANNQLLDYSKT

-447 LVEAKEAADAAN
+447 LVEAKFAADAAN

-488 ASPNMTA
+488 RSPNMTA
-495 KNLEGVGVI
+495 KNLEGVGII

-529 DLVATSVHLPNFLH
+529 DLVVSNVHLPNFLH

-555 KGITFNVLI
+555 KGVAFNILI
-564 SDRLPLAIEVD
+564 SDRLPLVIEVD

-602 VEVISHSSLVTCTEP
+602 VEVISHSSLV
-617 CRWRSLSQRSIGE
+617 IGQ
-630 ESKQMTPLA
+630 ESKQMT
-639 TSRGT
+639 
-644 LSAVPDGGNRQNRT
+644 N
-658 ADAPNNVPCASL
+658 
-670 PDAQGTLTPTQL
+670 
-682 LTDDNGQIT
+682 DNGQIT
-691 HQKIRFQIED
+691 DQKIRFQIED

-707 PDHLEKI
+707 PDQLEKI
-714 FLPFEQVGEQGQRSE
+714 FLPFEQVGEARQRSE

-742 ALMGSQIQVQSHLGE
+742 ALMESQIQVQSHLGE
-757 GSLFWLDLTLPITLD
+757 GSLFWLDLTVAVPLV
-772 HDWHRGAIAPNTEKI
+772 HDWYGGAIAPTPQKI

-801 DDRNHC
+801 DDRNHRFI
-807 SMLTSLLQ
+807 LTSLLE
-815 EIGCRTLEASDGKYG
+815 EIGCRTLEAIDGKHG
-830 LKVATE
+830 LQVATE
-836 NNPDVILL
+836 HNPDVIVL

-854 ELMVHLQAN
+854 ELIGHLQGN
-863 PQTRSIPII
+863 PQTLSIPII
-872 VSSAS
+872 VSSANVS
-877 VFESNRQRS
+877 ESNRQRS
-886 LEAGATAFLPKPLQI
+886 LEAGATAFLPKPLEM
-901 DELLNKLRSLLGVEW
+901 DELLNKLRSLLRVEW
-916 IYAQSSPPKGEKIT
+916 IYAESSSGQSSPKGEQVT
-930 ASEWVLPSQDVLQ
+930 SSEWVLPSQDVLQ

-956 IEGILG
+956 IEGMLG
-962 ELIEQNR
+962 ELIEQNS

-974 AAELSKLTANFQ
+974 GAELSKLTASFQ
-986 TGKIRKFL
+986 TAKIRKFL
-994 KSFVT
+994 NSFVT
-999 TELDP
+999 TELNP

>member
-1 MWRRFQTFI
+1 MAKICRWRRFQTFI

-16 LIITPSVTL
+16 LIITPSVAL
-25 TVMLGQSLGLFN
+25 TVMVGQSLGLFN
-37 LPEWK
+37 LAEWK
-42 IRDEWVRQRSQGL
+42 IRDEWVRQQ
-55 ATPTSQAIADQIVIV
+55 TPQTIADEIVIV

-76 IQLVHKWPVPDWAL
+76 IQSVRKWPVPDWAL
-90 AQLLEKI
+90 ARLLEKI

-122 VQVFRN
+122 VKVFRN

-134 VEKITGERVNPPPEL
+134 VEKISGERVNPPPEL

-197 ESERISLESI
+197 ETERISLESI
-207 DPKQQKFQL
+207 DPKKQKFQL
-216 GKEIYLPLQNQQ
+216 GKEIYLPLQNQE
-228 AGYIDADLGGYQI
+228 AGYTDAELGGYQI
-241 LLNWYGTE
+241 LLNWYGTD

-261 AGRIPADLMRD
+261 AGKIPANLMRD

-306 VHANIA
+306 IHANIA
-312 HQLVRG
+312 HQLVQG
-318 AKIGKASLH
+318 AKTGKSSLH
-327 GVSFIFL
+327 GVSGISL
-334 SLDIVFWSVIGSTG
+334 SLLIVFWSVIGSTG
-348 SWWLASVRTGR
+348 SWWLASARTGR
-359 RIPGGK
+359 RIPSGK

-383 MFLHGVLIPVTP
+383 MFLHGILIPVTP
-395 ALAAFIASVIATTN
+395 ALAAFIGSVIATTN

-416 EQTNG
+416 EQTNR

-447 LVEAKEAADAAN
+447 LVEAKLAADAAN

-478 GILGFAQVLE
+478 SILGFAQVLE
-488 ASPNMTA
+488 GSPNMTA
-495 KNLEGVGVI
+495 KNLERVSII

-529 DLVATSVHLPNFLH
+529 DLVTTSVHLPNFLH
-543 GVTEICGIRAEQ
+543 SVTEICGIRAEQ
-555 KGITFNVLI
+555 KGIAFNILI
-564 SDRLPLAIEVD
+564 SDRLPVAIEVD

-590 IKFTDSGSVTFK
+590 IKFTDSGSVTFT
-602 VEVISHSSLVTCTEP
+602 VEVISQESLVTCTEP
-617 CRWRSLSQRSIGE
+617 CRWRSLSQRSIGQ
-630 ESKQMTPLA
+630 ESKEMT
-639 TSRGT
+639 
-644 LSAVPDGGNRQNRT
+644 N
-658 ADAPNNVPCASL
+658 
-670 PDAQGTLTPTQL
+670 
-682 LTDDNGQIT
+682 DNGQMT

-714 FLPFEQVGEQGQRSE
+714 FLPFEQVGQAGQRSE

-742 ALMGSQIQVQSHLGE
+742 ALMGSEIQVESHQGQ
-757 GSLFWLDLTLPITLD
+757 GSLFWLDLTVQVPLD
-772 HDWHRGAIAPNTEKI
+772 HNWHRGAIAPTPQKI
-787 TGIRGSAPQILIVD
+787 TGIQGSAPQILIVD

-815 EIGCRTLEASDGKYG
+815 EIGCRTLEANDGKHG
-830 LKVATE
+830 LQVATE
-836 NNPDVILL
+836 HNPDVILL

-863 PQTRSIPII
+863 PQTSSIPII

-916 IYAQSSPPKGEKIT
+916 IYAQSSPAKGEQVT
-930 ASEWVLPSQDVLQ
+930 GSEWVLPSQDVLQ
-943 QLYHLAMMGDISA
+943 QLYHLAMMGDIAA
-956 IEGILG
+956 IEGMLG
-962 ELIEQNR
+962 ELSEQNS

-974 AAELSKLTANFQ
+974 AAELNKLTANFQ

-999 TELDP
+999 TELHP

>member
-1 MWRRFQTFI
+1 MWRRFQALI

-16 LIITPSVTL
+16 LIITPSVAL
-25 TVMLGQSLGLFN
+25 TVMVGQSLGLFN

-42 IRDEWVRQRSQGL
+42 IRDEWVRQRS
-55 ATPTSQAIADQIVIV
+55 SQAMPMAGYAYADEIVIV

-76 IQLVHKWPVPDWAL
+76 IQSVRKWPVPDWAL
-90 AQLLEKI
+90 ARLLEKI

-122 VQVFRN
+122 VRVFRN

-149 KKKDQVGLADLV
+149 KKQDRVGLADLV
-161 LDSDRF
+161 LDGDRF
-167 VRRALLTAEDAK
+167 VRRALLTSEDAK

-197 ESERISLESI
+197 EAEKISLESI
-207 DPKQQKFQL
+207 DPQKQKFQL
-216 GKEIYLPLQNQQ
+216 GKEIYLPLQNQE
-228 AGYIDADLGGYQI
+228 AGYTDADLGGYQI
-241 LLNWYGTE
+241 LLNWHGTE

-261 AGRIPADLMRD
+261 AGKIPVDLMRD

-278 SVASSTNDFF
+278 SIASSTNDFF

-318 AKIGKASLH
+318 AKTGNASLH
-327 GVSFIFL
+327 GVSGIYL
-334 SLDIVFWSVIGSTG
+334 SLWIVLSSVIGSTG
-348 SWWLASVRTGR
+348 SWLLSSSKL

-365 ILWATVGISGACV
+365 ILWATVGISGAYI

-383 MFLHGVLIPVTP
+383 MFLYGVLIPVTP
-395 ALAAFIASVIATTN
+395 TLTAFIGSVIATTN
-409 AYKQQKL
+409 AYKQRKL
-416 EQTNG
+416 EETNR

-447 LVEAKEAADAAN
+447 LVEAKQAADAAN

-488 ASPNMTA
+488 GSPNMTA
-495 KNLEGVGVI
+495 KNLEGVSII

-529 DLVATSVHLPNFLH
+529 DLVLTSVHLPSFLH

-555 KGITFNVLI
+555 KGIKFNILI
-564 SDRLPLAIEVD
+564 SDRLPLAIETD

-590 IKFTDSGSVTFK
+590 IKFTDSGSVTFT
-602 VEVISHSSLVTCTEP
+602 VEAISDSSLV
-617 CRWRSLSQRSIGE
+617 LSEAVGAASHREVLVIGH
-630 ESKQMTPLA
+630 ESKQM
-639 TSRGT
+639 
-644 LSAVPDGGNRQNRT
+644 
-658 ADAPNNVPCASL
+658 
-670 PDAQGTLTPTQL
+670 
-682 LTDDNGQIT
+682 T

-707 PDHLEKI
+707 PDQLEKI
-714 FLPFEQVGEQGQRSE
+714 FLPFEQVGEAGQRSE
-729 GTGLGLAISHRIA
+729 GTGLGLAISQRIA
-742 ALMGSQIQVQSHLGE
+742 ALMESQIQVQSHLGE
-757 GSLFWLDLTLPITLD
+757 GSLFWLDLTVSVPLA
-772 HDWHRGAIAPNTEKI
+772 HDWRGGAMSTTDYTPTPQKI
-787 TGIRGSAPQILIVD
+787 TGIQGSAPQILIVD

-807 SMLTSLLQ
+807 SMLTNLLQ
-815 EIGCRTLEASDGKYG
+815 EIGCRTLEATDGKHG
-830 LKVATE
+830 LQVAIE
-836 NNPDVILL
+836 HNPDVILL

-863 PQTRSIPII
+863 PQTCSIPII

-901 DELLNKLRSLLGVEW
+901 DELLNRLRSLLGVEW
-916 IYAQSSPPKGEKIT
+916 IYAESSPSKDEQIT
-930 ASEWVLPSQDVLQ
+930 SSEWVLPSQDVLQ

-956 IEGILG
+956 IEGMLR
-962 ELIEQNR
+962 ELIEENS
-969 QLAPF
+969 QLTPF

-986 TGKIRKFL
+986 TGKIRKLL

-999 TELDP
+999 TELHP

>member
-1 MWRRFQTFI
+1 MWLRFQAFI

-16 LIITPSVTL
+16 LIITPSVAL
-25 TVMLGQSLGLFN
+25 TVMVGQSLGLFN

-42 IRDEWVRQRSQGL
+42 IRDEWVRQRS
-55 ATPTSQAIADQIVIV
+55 SQAIADEIVIV

-76 IQLVHKWPVPDWAL
+76 IQSVRKWPVPDWAL
-90 AQLLEKI
+90 AGLLEKI

-149 KKKDQVGLADLV
+149 KKKEQVGLADLV
-161 LDSDRF
+161 LDGDRF

-197 ESERISLESI
+197 EAEGISLESI
-207 DPKQQKFQL
+207 DPQQQKFRL
-216 GKEIYLPLQNQQ
+216 GKEIYLPLQNQE
-228 AGYIDADLGGYQI
+228 AGYTDADLGGYQI
-241 LLNWYGTE
+241 LLNWYGTD

-278 SVASSTNDFF
+278 SIASSTNDFF

-312 HQLVRG
+312 YQLIRG
-318 AKIGKASLH
+318 AKIGKATLH
-327 GVSFIFL
+327 GVSGISL
-334 SLDIVFWSVIGSTG
+334 SIWIVFCSVIGSTG
-348 SWWLASVRTGR
+348 SWWLASARTKR
-359 RIPGGK
+359 QIPGGK
-365 ILWATVGISGACV
+365 ILWATIGITGACIG
-378 WGGYG
+378 GGYG

-395 ALAAFIASVIATTN
+395 ALTAFIGSVIATTN
-409 AYKQQKL
+409 AYKQRKL
-416 EQTNG
+416 EETNR
-421 QLEIANSQLLDYSKT
+421 QLENANNQLLDYSKT

-447 LVEAKEAADAAN
+447 LMEAKQAADAAN

-488 ASPNMTA
+488 GSPNMTA
-495 KNLEGVGVI
+495 KNLEGVSII

-529 DLVATSVHLPNFLH
+529 DLVVTSVHLPNFLH

-555 KGITFNVLI
+555 KGITFNILI

-590 IKFTDSGSVTFK
+590 IKFTDSGGVIFK
-602 VEVISHSSLVTCTEP
+602 VELLETEQDSSQSP
-617 CRWRSLSQRSIGE
+617 I
-630 ESKQMTPLA
+630 A
-639 TSRGT
+639 
-644 LSAVPDGGNRQNRT
+644 
-658 ADAPNNVPCASL
+658 
-670 PDAQGTLTPTQL
+670 
-682 LTDDNGQIT
+682 
-691 HQKIRFQIED
+691 KIRFQIED

-707 PDHLEKI
+707 PDQLEKI
-714 FLPFEQVGEQGQRSE
+714 FLPFEQVGEAGQRSE
-729 GTGLGLAISHRIA
+729 GTGLGLAISQRIA
-742 ALMGSQIQVQSHLGE
+742 ALMDSQIQVQSHPGE
-757 GSLFWLDLTLPITLD
+757 GSLFWLDLTVPVPLD
-772 HDWHRGAIAPNTEKI
+772 HDWRGGVISPTSLAAPTPHKI
-787 TGIRGSAPQILIVD
+787 TGIQGNAPQILIVD

-807 SMLTSLLQ
+807 SMLTSMLQ
-815 EIGCRTLEASDGKYG
+815 KIGCRTLEATDGKHG
-830 LKVATE
+830 LQVATE
-836 NNPDVILL
+836 HNPDVILL

-854 ELMVHLQAN
+854 ELMVHLQTN
-863 PQTRSIPII
+863 PQTCSIPII

-886 LEAGATAFLPKPLQI
+886 LDAGATAFLPKPLQI
-901 DELLNKLRSLLGVEW
+901 DELLDRLRSLLGVEW
-916 IYAQSSPPKGEKIT
+916 IYAESSPQQSSPIGEQAT
-930 ASEWVLPSQDVLQ
+930 GNQWVLPSQDVLQ

-956 IEGILG
+956 IEGMLR
-962 ELIEQNR
+962 ELVEQNS

-974 AAELSKLTANFQ
+974 AAELNKLTANFQ

-999 TELDP
+999 TESHP